1 MSEEV
6 AVMWLEV
13 ITFDVAWVNLKF
25 LQVSLKVDEWMRY
38 VANLFTIY
46 YKLCVEMYNVLSDL

>member
-1 MSEEV
+1 
-6 AVMWLEV
+6 MWLEV